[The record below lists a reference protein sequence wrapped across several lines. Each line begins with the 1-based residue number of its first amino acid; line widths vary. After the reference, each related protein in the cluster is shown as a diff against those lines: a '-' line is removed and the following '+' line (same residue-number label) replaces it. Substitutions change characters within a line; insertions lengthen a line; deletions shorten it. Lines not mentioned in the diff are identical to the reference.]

1 MGDEPDDEPAIDRP
15 PTSQERPQVRPGD
28 SEVLPPG
35 DGPRRKRP
43 RLVDAFRKV
52 RDTGLKKGAKE
63 VLTGAFDERRSE
75 LEELATAALR
85 RALVEESERI
95 ERLIERSVEV
105 KKREVRLSLLV
116 LVAASLL
123 YAGLAWVSSLIEGG
137 GG

>member
-1 MGDEPDDEPAIDRP
+1 MGADSDQRAGEDPPPPA
-15 PTSQERPQVRPGD
+15 

-35 DGPRRKRP
+35 EGRRKKRP
-43 RLVDAFRKV
+43 RLVEALRKV
-52 RDTGLKKGAKE
+52 RDSGLKKGAKD

-85 RALVEESERI
+85 RALVEETERI

-123 YAGLAWVSSLIEGG
+123 YAALAWIASLLGQGAGG
-137 GG
+137 